1 MILSFN
7 LFEHK
12 TPTLFAQRILNGLYH
27 SGKISREDCIDFK
40 TELCWSIPSAGA
52 PGPTFH
58 RDQNIQI
65 NNTKLHTIREDAA
78 DRWAQGRDIHFMV
91 KPYHPD
97 RYQFAPVL
105 QVVSIQKIKLTYH
118 HGITAQVDGE
128 TLGDLFF
135 AELIQN
141 DGFDTEL
148 EFVEYF
154 FPDHSVTEETVRTF
168 TGKIIH
174 WTNLKY

>member
-12 TPTLFAQRILNGLYH
+12 TPTRFAQRIIDGLH
-27 SGKISREDCIDFK
+27 QHKLIDTDDQTDLKKEFA
-40 TELCWSIPSAGA
+40 WRFPDAGGTMA
-52 PGPTFH
+52 PVHG
-58 RDQNIQI
+58 D
-65 NNTKLHTIREDAA
+65 TKLHTIREDAA
-78 DRWAQGRDIHFMV
+78 DRWAPGRDIHFTV

-97 RYQFAPVL
+97 RHQFAPVL
-105 QVVSIQKIKLTYH
+105 QVVSIQKIKLIYH

-128 TLGDLFF
+128 TLGLLLF
-135 AELIQN
+135 AELVQN

-168 TGKIIH
+168 TGKLIH